1 VWLPGAGIIAIIIGV
16 VVLVRPSQTLRVL
29 GVLFGIY
36 LLVSGGIEIVLAFV
50 PGPLGS
56 IPRRPG

>member
-1 VWLPGAGIIAIIIGV
+1 VWLPGLGIIAIIIGV

-36 LLVSGGIEIVLAFV
+36 LLVSGGIKIVLAFV

>member
-1 VWLPGAGIIAIIIGV
+1 VGIAIIIGV

>member
-1 VWLPGAGIIAIIIGV
+1 VWLLGLGIIAIIIGV
-16 VVLVRPSQTLRVL
+16 VVLLRPSQTLRVL